1 MFLSLVDLAFLFWWR
16 LSVEFPLHPLTN
28 LVKIPETKPRGDLK
42 MATQNKRLL
51 SVELDLQTIAR
62 LDKLAEKC
70 GISRH
75 QMMKNFIESCTA
87 EGEFLSKIG
96 VIYTAKK
103 MMNFLEIGK
112 EAFQED
118 ARQEKLA
125 L

>member
-1 MFLSLVDLAFLFWWR
+1 
-16 LSVEFPLHPLTN
+16 
-28 LVKIPETKPRGDLK
+28 

-51 SVELDLQTIAR
+51 SVELDLELIER
-62 LDKLAEKC
+62 LDKLAKNC

-75 QMMKNFIESCTA
+75 QLMKNFIESCTS
-87 EGEFLSKIG
+87 EGEFLSKVG
-96 VIYTAKK
+96 LIYTAKK
-103 MMNFLEIGK
+103 MKDFIEIGK